1 MNNIQISIPSFG
13 EEELRAIQDPI
24 QTGWLTQGKHVKKF
38 ESNFASKHN
47 VDFAL
52 ATTSCTTALHLML
65 AAAGI
70 GPGDEV
76 LVPSFTWV
84 STANSVLY
92 CGATPVLVDIDLDTF
107 NISLDEAIKKVTPK
121 TKAVIVVDLFGL
133 CVDIKLFKKNLGSNI
148 LVFEDAA
155 CAAGASLN
163 GDMAGSVSHAAAF
176 SFHPRKS
183 ITTGEGGMLTT
194 QNAKLA
200 ALAEKM
206 RNHGAE
212 ISEEERHSG
221 PAPYLLPEFNTL
233 GFNYRMTDLQGAIGV
248 EQLKKLDSFIEE
260 RDFQANYY
268 LEKLHDVNW
277 LTLPKQP
284 ENGKHAWQAYVTKVV
299 HPEGT
304 KFRNLVM
311 GVLLKEGIST
321 RPGTHAIHLLGY
333 YADRYGFKPTDFN
346 NSLIA
351 SETSLAIPLHNRLTK
366 TDQDRV
372 INSLRKIDY
381 K

>member
-1 MNNIQISIPSFG
+1 
-13 EEELRAIQDPI
+13 
-24 QTGWLTQGKHVKKF
+24 
-38 ESNFASKHN
+38 
-47 VDFAL
+47 
-52 ATTSCTTALHLML
+52 
-65 AAAGI
+65 
-70 GPGDEV
+70 
-76 LVPSFTWV
+76 
-84 STANSVLY
+84 
-92 CGATPVLVDIDLDTF
+92 VLVDIDLDTF

-194 QNAKLA
+194 QNAELA

-248 EQLKKLDSFIEE
+248 EQLKKLESDWRYFKTNEVSKLPFDTQILVGAE
-260 RDFQANYY
+260 RWVFAVTWPAYDASINY
-268 LEKLHDVNW
+268 
-277 LTLPKQP
+277 P
-284 ENGKHAWQAYVTKVV
+284 ARTK
-299 HPEGT
+299 GT
-304 KFRNLVM
+304 
-311 GVLLKEGIST
+311 I
-321 RPGTHAIHLLGY
+321 
-333 YADRYGFKPTDFN
+333 
-346 NSLIA
+346 
-351 SETSLAIPLHNRLTK
+351 
-366 TDQDRV
+366 
-372 INSLRKIDY
+372 
-381 K
+381 